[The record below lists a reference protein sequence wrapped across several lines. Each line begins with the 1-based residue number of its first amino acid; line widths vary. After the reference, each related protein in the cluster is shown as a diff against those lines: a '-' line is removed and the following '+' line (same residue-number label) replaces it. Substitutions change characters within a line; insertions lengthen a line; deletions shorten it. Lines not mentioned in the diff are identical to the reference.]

1 MEHALHLL
9 ILILATRFLGEVFER
24 LGQPASIGEIVTG
37 VLLAVVATS
46 PYAHPLISNLP
57 QSPFLESA
65 AEYGI
70 FFLLLFAGI
79 EMQPRELMSGSTKS
93 LAIAL
98 GGAIVPLV
106 SGFLLAWLFLPDTP
120 AKLAQASLVGV
131 ALSISAI
138 PVSVRVLHE
147 LGLLHTAVGNTIV
160 SAAILDDLIGIF
172 LMAFVLGIV
181 ETGTFLGPQQIAVLT
196 GNVVVFFGVTVLVG
210 MYVTPRM
217 LLAIRS
223 SRIPEPEISALMIV
237 AFGFSFLAEFL
248 ELSFILG
255 PIMAGLFFDPGR
267 AGEAT
272 YKRVKESVKMAT
284 DGLLAPLFFASIGAR
299 MDLGAFTAI
308 PVFLSALLLVA
319 ILGKLLGAGLP
330 ARATGF
336 STRDSVAIGVGLNGR
351 GAVELIIASIALE
364 AGIFDNTDPAIS
376 SLFSALVIVA
386 VVTTLL
392 TPLGLRMTM
401 GKKQ

>member
-37 VLLAVVATS
+37 VLLAVVATF
-46 PYAHPLISNLP
+46 PYAHPLLANLP
-57 QSPFLESA
+57 QSPFLETA

-79 EMQPRELMSGSTKS
+79 EMQPRELTSGSTKS

-106 SGFLLAWLFLPDTP
+106 SGFVLAWVFLPDTP
-120 AKLAQASLVGV
+120 LKLAQASLVGV

-147 LGLLHTAVGNTIV
+147 LGLLHTTVGTTIV
-160 SAAILDDLIGIF
+160 SAAVLDDIIGIF

-181 ETGTFLGPQQIAVLT
+181 ETGTFLGPLQIAVLT
-196 GNVVVFFGVTVLVG
+196 GSVVVFFAVTVFVG
-210 MYVTPRM
+210 VYLTPRM
-217 LLAIRS
+217 LLAIRDF
-223 SRIPEPEISALMIV
+223 RIPEPEISVLLII

-248 ELSFILG
+248 GLNFILG
-255 PIMAGLFFDPGR
+255 PIMAGLFFDPR
-267 AGEAT
+267 RVGEAT
-272 YKRVKESVKMAT
+272 YKRVKESVKTAT

-299 MDLGAFTAI
+299 LDLGAFTAI
-308 PVFLSALLLVA
+308 PVFMSALLLVA
-319 ILGKLLGAGLP
+319 IIGKLLGASLP
-330 ARATGF
+330 ARAMGF
-336 STRDSVAIGVGLNGR
+336 STRQSVAIGVGLNGR

-364 AGIFDNTDPAIS
+364 AGIFDHADPTVS
-376 SLFSALVIVA
+376 SLFSALVIIA

-401 GKKQ
+401 GKTT